1 MENEKNVD
9 LEKVNSDSTSEVEV
23 EKSSQQET
31 TKTYSEEE
39 LNQRLEEQRNK
50 INQDNQVAWNRRWG
64 QEKSRMEKDFEKES
78 ELTDLLM
85 KQTKAETID
94 DLLNMSYKQYGIEK
108 PKDKRSKEDDEVLG
122 KNDAKSIL
130 ELDDDYIQE
139 EAERLS
145 YLKRNAR
152 EEATFMELSRY
163 LTAKKEEAKRKKE
176 IEENG
181 IDEDLVN
188 SEEFKKFSNKFAKET
203 SLKEIVEI
211 YSATNDKKE
220 KKEKPFSAGSLK
232 SKEKTADTIKDYYTY
247 EESLQYSRKDFKENP
262 ELYKAIKNSMR
273 KWRKKIKKKK
283 EKDNYVSKIFPKRN
297 LGT

>member
-64 QEKSRMEKDFEKES
+64 QEKSRMEKDFAKQS

-85 KQTKAETID
+85 KQTKAENID
-94 DLLNMSYKQYGIEK
+94 DLLNMSYKQYGVEK

-130 ELDDDYIQE
+130 ELDDDYIEE
-139 EAERLS
+139 EANRLS
-145 YLKRNAR
+145 YLDRTTR

-163 LTAKKEEAKRKKE
+163 LTEKKEEAKRKEEIKE
-176 IEENG
+176 SG
-181 IDEDLVN
+181 IDESLLEN
-188 SEEFKKFSNKFAKET
+188 QEFQEFMEKFNKNT
-203 SLKEIVEI
+203 SLKDIYEI
-211 YSATNDKKE
+211 YSQTQNKPA
-220 KKEKPFSAGSLK
+220 KKEKPFSAGSANGK
-232 SKEKTADTIKDYYTY
+232 KVK
-247 EESLQYSRKDFKENP
+247 EESEFFTEEEFFALTKEDLKNPKVFEKAMKSRLNF
-262 ELYKAIKNSMR
+262 
-273 KWRKKIKKKK
+273 
-283 EKDNYVSKIFPKRN
+283 
-297 LGT
+297 G